1 MDENCFESTVR
12 EGRCMLMLN
21 NLLGDG
27 LLSAYTAKLHI
38 N

>member
-1 MDENCFESTVR
+1 MRIALKVLYKM
-12 EGRCMLMLN
+12 EGCVLMLN